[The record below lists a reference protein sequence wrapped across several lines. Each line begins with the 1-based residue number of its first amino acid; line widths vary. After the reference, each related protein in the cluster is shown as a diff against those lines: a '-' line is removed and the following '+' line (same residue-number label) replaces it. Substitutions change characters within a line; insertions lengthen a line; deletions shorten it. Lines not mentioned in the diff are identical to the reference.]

1 MPLLPLPPPLLL
13 RSDDDDD
20 DDIVPDYM
28 CLTAIYS
35 LYCYVFIS
43 IFTCVQILI
52 FTCVQAFMRVRT
64 LRNIKFTYYN
74 ILLIMSA
81 EKDSAQPASAI
92 SVPPPGVLDTMI
104 RVIMGQ
110 TEMTHEEVVSALER
124 TNYDLKRV
132 IREYMTAT
140 ATASTTATATSA
152 PSSTNQLRFS
162 EIRSFMDKSD
172 LMYYRRKEM
181 DRIYNEVLERK
192 KAEAAA
198 TAAATASAASA
209 SKL

>member
-1 MPLLPLPPPLLL
+1 
-13 RSDDDDD
+13 
-20 DDIVPDYM
+20 
-28 CLTAIYS
+28 
-35 LYCYVFIS
+35 
-43 IFTCVQILI
+43 
-52 FTCVQAFMRVRT
+52 
-64 LRNIKFTYYN
+64 
-74 ILLIMSA
+74 MSA
-81 EKDSAQPASAI
+81 EKDSAQPAAAAAAI
-92 SVPPPGVLDTMI
+92 SVPPPGVLDTMV

-132 IREYMTAT
+132 IREYMTAS
-140 ATASTTATATSA
+140 ASTSATDA

-172 LMYYRRKEM
+172 LMYYRRQEM
-181 DRIYNEVLERK
+181 NRIYNEVLERK

-198 TAAATASAASA
+198 AA

>member
-1 MPLLPLPPPLLL
+1 
-13 RSDDDDD
+13 
-20 DDIVPDYM
+20 
-28 CLTAIYS
+28 
-35 LYCYVFIS
+35 
-43 IFTCVQILI
+43 
-52 FTCVQAFMRVRT
+52 
-64 LRNIKFTYYN
+64 
-74 ILLIMSA
+74 MST
-81 EKDSAQPASAI
+81 ETDSAQPAAAAAAAAI

-132 IREYMTAT
+132 IREYMN
-140 ATASTTATATSA
+140 ASTSASTSA
-152 PSSTNQLRFS
+152 TNTPSSTNQLRFS

-198 TAAATASAASA
+198 AAALAATAVAETETEAETETQTTV